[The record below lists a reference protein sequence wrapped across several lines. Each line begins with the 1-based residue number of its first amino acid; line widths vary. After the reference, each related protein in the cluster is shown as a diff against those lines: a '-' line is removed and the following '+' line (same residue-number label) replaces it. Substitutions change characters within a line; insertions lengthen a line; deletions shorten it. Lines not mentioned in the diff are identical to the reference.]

1 MRRDRSRGFTLIE
14 VLVALTVSGIVVLLA
29 HAVFTAV
36 TDAGR
41 QVQAAR
47 TALDHE
53 SNAGRWMQATF
64 LSLDVGSDSGAGPF
78 EGRPDRVAF
87 GAWLETPGGWFERQR
102 VELRLDRGQFITRLG
117 NTAQGAG
124 RDGAAIALVDSVTD
138 VAFDYLL
145 EPGENTKWV
154 REWISPVSAPLA
166 VRIRIQRGTRNGEG
180 GMVADTLLLLIKARG

>member
-1 MRRDRSRGFTLIE
+1 VNRKGFTLLE

-29 HAVFTAV
+29 HGIFTAV

-41 QVQAAR
+41 QVQVAR
-47 TALDHE
+47 TALDRE
-53 SNAGRWMQATF
+53 ANARRWMQAAF
-64 LSLDVGSDSGAGPF
+64 LSLDVGSDSMAGPF

-87 GAWLETPGGWFERQR
+87 GTWLETPGGWFGRQR
-102 VELRLDRGQFITRLG
+102 IDLRVDVGQFVARLG
-117 NTAQGAG
+117 SGEGGVVPEDSRLMLA
-124 RDGAAIALVDSVTD
+124 DSVSD

-166 VRIRIQRGTRNGEG
+166 VRVRITHLANSGQRTTDHA
-180 GMVADTLLLLIKARG
+180 VTDTLLFLIKERG

>member
-14 VLVALTVSGIVVLLA
+14 VLVALPVRGIVVLLA

-41 QVQAAR
+41 QGQAAR

-102 VELRLDRGQFITRLG
+102 VELRVARGPVVTRLG
-117 NTAQGAG
+117 NNAHGPRRRRACL
-124 RDGAAIALVDSVTD
+124 AAL
-138 VAFDYLL
+138 
-145 EPGENTKWV
+145 G
-154 REWISPVSAPLA
+154 
-166 VRIRIQRGTRNGEG
+166 
-180 GMVADTLLLLIKARG
+180 

>member
-1 MRRDRSRGFTLIE
+1 VHHDRAGGFTLLE

-29 HAVFTAV
+29 HAIFTAV

-47 TALDHE
+47 TALDRE
-53 SNAGRWMQATF
+53 SNARRWMQAAF
-64 LSLDVGSDSGAGPF
+64 LSLDVGSDSAAGPF
-78 EGRPDRVAF
+78 EGRPDRVRF
-87 GAWLETPGGWFERQR
+87 GAWLETPGGWFERQKL
-102 VELRLDRGQFITRLG
+102 ELRADRGEFVAR
-117 NTAQGAG
+117 
-124 RDGAAIALVDSVTD
+124 RDDTQIILADSVAD

-166 VRIRIQRGTRNGEG
+166 VRVRIKRGKGRGEG
-180 GMVADTLLLLIKARG
+180 GMVVDTLLLLIKERG